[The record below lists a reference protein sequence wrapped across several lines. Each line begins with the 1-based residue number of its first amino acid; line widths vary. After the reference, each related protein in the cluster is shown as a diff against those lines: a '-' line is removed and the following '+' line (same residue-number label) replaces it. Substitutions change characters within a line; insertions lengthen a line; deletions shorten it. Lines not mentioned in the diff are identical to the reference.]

1 MRAAGGGSQYESWGS
16 LFFRPFVDTVV
27 VALDKATGGLYT
39 QIKQLS
45 KQNLDPM
52 ALLQAMVDAQE
63 QAAYVLS
70 NPAVFLQNV
79 MYYFMEE
86 AWRRFSQWVQD
97 LVSASA
103 THTATFADH
112 TAGSP
117 QRTPRRG
124 ANTALSEIHSSHSLA
139 FKTTGGSFPCDYAGA
154 GAHRHAA
161 GAAVGPQPPAGPSGQ
176 RREPQ
181 DVPGT
186 VCPTRGSVG

>member
-103 THTATFADH
+103 THTATLLTTPLDPLSEH
-112 TAGSP
+112 PEEG
-117 QRTPRRG
+117 RTPHCLKSTQ
-124 ANTALSEIHSSHSLA
+124 ATHHSHSKQQVALFRA
-139 FKTTGGSFPCDYAGA
+139 IMLGLVPIATL
-154 GAHRHAA
+154 
-161 GAAVGPQPPAGPSGQ
+161 PALLWGPSHPLGQ
-176 RREPQ
+176 AANVVSLKMYQ
-181 DVPGT
+181 VPGAPHG
-186 VCPTRGSVG
+186 VV